1 MIGRLRIIASLIV
14 LIIFSGVIIRIF
26 SEDDNDYIRKAADTA
41 AVISFATTI
50 VSSESYAV
58 TETKAVTEVSKAA
71 TVFVDGKT
79 DEIITE
85 TDETVYFPI
94 NLNTATLEELTAL
107 PGIGEKTALNII
119 AYREA
124 AGGFSSRQQLL
135 EVSGIGSVK
144 YNEIYD
150 LVYIDDENYDYEEP
164 SDEQLIDEY
173 EVETEEEIPILDVNT
188 ASAEDFAKLPGVD
201 EELGNKIVILRQNI
215 GGYENVLELL
225 YVEGMTDQL
234 YISIQ
239 NYLVCNVQNH

>member
-1 MIGRLRIIASLIV
+1 MISKLRIIASLIV
-14 LIIFSGVIIRIF
+14 LIIFSSVIIRIF
-26 SEDDNDYIRKAADTA
+26 SADDSDYIRKAADTA
-41 AVISFATTI
+41 AVISFGTTSI
-50 VSSESYAV
+50 SSENHAV
-58 TETKAVTEVSKAA
+58 TETMAVTEISKETA
-71 TVFVDGKT
+71 VFADDKT
-79 DEIITE
+79 DEIIIE
-85 TDETVYFPI
+85 TAEIVYFPI

-124 AGGFSSRQQLL
+124 VGGFCSRQQLL

-164 SDEQLIDEY
+164 FDEQPIDEY
-173 EVETEEEIPILDVNT
+173 ETGAEEEIPVLDVNT

-201 EELGNKIVILRQNI
+201 EELGNKIVSFRQEI

-239 NYLVCNVQNH
+239 DFLVCSVQNH